1 MTGADPSGADPNS
14 GDLRV
19 QEMEARIWVKLLEL
33 ESVTIKDRRR
43 LKGVRRNKELDQN
56 IDVANRAKANIVRE
70 YPLNAKLN
78 TLEYVADEDE
88 GYSQEGKKR
97 TTVVEKASAEGRPTP
112 QEPLHLQWAQAWS
125 RQQACP

>member
-1 MTGADPSGADPNS
+1 M
-14 GDLRV
+14 
-19 QEMEARIWVKLLEL
+19 KLLEL

-112 QEPLHLQWAQAWS
+112 QEPLHLQ
-125 RQQACP
+125 